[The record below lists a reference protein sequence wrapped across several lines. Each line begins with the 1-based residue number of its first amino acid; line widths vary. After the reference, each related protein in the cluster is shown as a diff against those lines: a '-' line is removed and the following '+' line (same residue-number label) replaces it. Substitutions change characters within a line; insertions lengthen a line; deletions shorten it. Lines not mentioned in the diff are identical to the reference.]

1 MSRRS
6 GVKSLTLCAVALGA
20 VATFSI
26 ASPAAAEC
34 PYIPPYPPVTEAA
47 RSARE
52 IIVGTVLENVGGQ
65 IYDFRLRIDH
75 VLRGSATI
83 GEVRRVTS
91 LYPKWPIDTTAV
103 GGTIAPCE
111 PITAAPGNVIALAY
125 DALAP
130 DGKTRYNA
138 ISWISGRPQFRDDF
152 ETTTL
157 AEIQALADLP
167 QTDSA
172 AKPPIIG
179 RTELPSRAIDPV
191 AVLGVGLLAGL
202 VALRLLMRQAATT
215 TIGISTLTPAD
226 KEQRSG

>member
-6 GVKSLTLCAVALGA
+6 GVKSLTLCAVALAA
-20 VATFSI
+20 VATFST

-34 PYIPPYPPVTEAA
+34 PYIPPYPPVTEAV

-52 IIVGTVLENVGGQ
+52 IIAGTVLENVGGQ
-65 IYDFRLRIDH
+65 VYDFRMRIDN

-83 GEVRRVTS
+83 GEVRRVAF
-91 LYPKWPIDTTAV
+91 LYPKWPLDTTAV

-111 PITAAPGNVIALAY
+111 AISAAPGNVIALAY

-138 ISWISGRPQFRDDF
+138 VSWLSGRPKFQEDF

-157 AEIQALADLP
+157 VEIQALADLP

-172 AKPPIIG
+172 PRPVTNG
-179 RTELPSRAIDPV
+179 RTGLPSRATDPV
-191 AVLGVGLLAGL
+191 AVLVVGLLAGF
-202 VALRLLMRQAATT
+202 VALRLLTRRTAPTT
-215 TIGISTLTPAD
+215 N
-226 KEQRSG
+226 

>member
-6 GVKSLTLCAVALGA
+6 GVKSLALCAVALAA

-26 ASPAAAEC
+26 PSPAAAEC
-34 PYIPPYPPVTEAA
+34 PYIPPYPAVTGAV

-52 IIVGTVLENVGGQ
+52 IVVGTVLENVGGQ
-65 IYDFRLRIDH
+65 VYDFRMRIDN

-83 GEVRRVTS
+83 GEVRRVAF
-91 LYPKWPIDTTAV
+91 LYPKWPLDTTAV

-111 PITAAPGNVIALAY
+111 AISAAPGNVIALAY

-138 ISWISGRPQFRDDF
+138 VSWISGRPEFREDF
-152 ETTTL
+152 ATATL

-167 QTDSA
+167 QTDSGP
-172 AKPPIIG
+172 KPVTNG
-179 RTELPSRAIDPV
+179 RTELRSQVIDPV
-191 AVLGVGLLAGL
+191 VVLVVGLLAGF
-202 VALRLLMRQAATT
+202 VALRLVTWRAAATS
-215 TIGISTLTPAD
+215 IRISKVTRAD
-226 KEQRSG
+226 SEHT